1 MRWMLTGCLLCGLV
15 LPLGGAATEPSPS
28 PGSDTERDARAP
40 SPQLDAWQAESR
52 RQQIAYARRLA
63 AASGTRG
70 LLQALM
76 LDLPQGPD
84 DDATQQRRQQ
94 YEQALAAQ
102 PILDAEH
109 AWHAYGRCRRGG
121 ECSDEGVLAALRAT
135 DPDNVWTWLT
145 MADAAQRRG
154 DAAAV
159 LDALQRAAAAD
170 INLGLE
176 RVSRLVLEAFDALPV
191 PPMSDAI
198 AVELGYPLLQR
209 QGPLLADD
217 RRMVF
222 AMAGWTAYAL
232 PHFHSLS
239 RHCRGG
245 AAQARGT
252 PHHAACLRLTTRLA
266 REDSTLVGASLGHR
280 LAAELEGDTP
290 TGKALRASLRQLR
303 WQQSQRVAASEATQD
318 QPGEAARYVRDVLTL
333 GERTALQA
341 QLRRLGRAVEA
352 PPDWQPPEQPARS
365 QVRGG
370 QEPPS

>member
-1 MRWMLTGCLLCGLV
+1 MRWIYAGILVCLLA
-15 LPLGGAATEPSPS
+15 LPLCGAAAELPTSRSVAADE
-28 PGSDTERDARAP
+28 DARAP
-40 SPQLDAWQAESR
+40 SPQLDAWQAEAR
-52 RQQIAYARRLA
+52 REQVAYAQRLA

-84 DDATQQRRQQ
+84 DDATQQRRQR

-109 AWHAYGRCRRGG
+109 AWHACGRCRRGG

-154 DAAAV
+154 DAAAT

-170 INLGLE
+170 IDLGLR
-176 RVSRLVLEAFDALPV
+176 RVSRLVLEAFDALPL
-191 PPMSDAI
+191 PPMNEAVAI
-198 AVELGYPLLQR
+198 ELGYRLLQR

-217 RRMVF
+217 MRMVF
-222 AMAGWTAYAL
+222 ALSSWAAYAL
-232 PHFHSLS
+232 PHFQSLT
-239 RHCRGG
+239 RHCRGE

-252 PHHAACLRLTTRLA
+252 AHRAACLRLTTRFA

-290 TGKALRASLRQLR
+290 AGEALRESLRQLR
-303 WQQSQRVAASEATQD
+303 WQLRQLVAASEATQD
-318 QPGEAARYVRDVLTL
+318 QPGEAARYVRDILTR

-341 QLRRLGRAVEA
+341 QLRRLGLAVEA
-352 PPDWQPPEQPARS
+352 PLDWAPE
-365 QVRGG
+365 GG
-370 QEPPS
+370 D

>member
-1 MRWMLTGCLLCGLV
+1 M
-15 LPLGGAATEPSPS
+15 PSA
-28 PGSDTERDARAP
+28 EARRL
-40 SPQLDAWQAESR
+40 QV
-52 RQQIAYARRLA
+52 AYAQRLA

-76 LDLPQGPD
+76 LALPDGVE
-84 DDATQQRRQQ
+84 DAAVEQRRQR

-154 DAAAV
+154 DAAAT

-170 INLGLE
+170 INLGLQ
-176 RVSRLVLEAFDALPV
+176 RVSRLVLEAFDALPT

-198 AVELGYPLLQR
+198 ATELGYRLLQR

-217 RRMVF
+217 YRMAY
-222 AMAGWTAYAL
+222 AMAGWAAYAL
-232 PHFHSLS
+232 PSLQQLA
-239 RHCRGG
+239 RLCRGE

-252 PHHAACLRLTTRLA
+252 AHRAACLRLSTRFA
-266 REDSTLVGASLGHR
+266 REDSTLVGAWLGHR

-290 TGKALRASLRQLR
+290 AGEALRESLRQLR
-303 WQQSQRVAASEATQD
+303 WQQSQVVAASEATQD
-318 QPGEAARYVRDVLTL
+318 QPGEAARYVRDILTR

-341 QLRRLGRAVEA
+341 QLRRLGLAVEA
-352 PPDWQPPEQPARS
+352 PADWMPDVQH
-365 QVRGG
+365 
-370 QEPPS
+370 